1 MESITRPLKISNL
14 KVLVL
19 LLACSVLTGC
29 ATTEPLYFWGNYED
43 LIYGMYLEPGSA
55 DTTTQVAKLKEDINK
70 ASTDGKPVP
79 PGLHAHLGY
88 IYFLQGDTHAAA
100 LEFETEKKLFP
111 ESAKFIDGL
120 MGRLK
125 K

>member
-43 LIYGMYLEPGSA
+43 LIYGMYLEPVSA

-88 IYFLQGDTHAAA
+88 IYFIQGDTNAAA
-100 LEFETEKKLFP
+100 LEFETEKNCFQNQLNL
-111 ESAKFIDGL
+111 L
-120 MGRLK
+120 MG
-125 K
+125 